1 MVSRKTETR
10 GVWFR
15 QVLHDLMRDRQ
26 VSAERLAKLC
36 DVDTT
41 VVVDTLR
48 GIHIP
53 SIDVAERMVNALGC
67 DFEVM
72 PRS

>member
-1 MVSRKTETR
+1 
-10 GVWFR
+10 
-15 QVLHDLMRDRQ
+15 MRDRQ